1 MRGDNDVELRW
12 RRLKRELRNDDQSI
26 MIGEEELS
34 IDYIRYAIAVERN
47 LRMLEAGL
55 HTSDD
60 ANEIA
65 VLALKKACECYQA
78 NWCGFIE
85 VDMDLG
91 LWTVKIGCP
100 AADAEVTEDNLE
112 PYESADILPRWIEAM
127 KEDRPMIVKD
137 AEEIKDTYPD
147 EYALYQRLNVES
159 VIAVP
164 IRPRPFGFL
173 LVRNPK
179 QHLDRPNLLQLLGV
193 VILQQ
198 INTMAVDDGR
208 SMTFSPEDIQD
219 SKDVLIHLFGN
230 LEIYTSLGVLTEEKI
245 NSPLI
250 TALTG
255 YLLTDKKKYHRS
267 IELAQIAYPE
277 TVVDKENPSKNL
289 KALIHRLNELFS
301 SISDDRLIPP
311 NVNGYALNKE
321 LHITTDLDQFEL
333 YWRQAQ
339 HEVSIIRKVEYL
351 KKAVA
356 LYRGHILS
364 SISDQI
370 WVVSLDAYYRVEYHK
385 VVNELLKTLF
395 YVEDYHD
402 VVKCATESLM
412 ISQDNKEAYY
422 WLVLALEELSLQD
435 MLWEQLQ
442 NVKRIFPKD
451 EYEEFMEKFQTE
463 RNKRNHRTA
472 DKENVF
478 SRFHMG
484 TGRND
489 KRNTQRNTGLQQK
502 HRH

>member
-1 MRGDNDVELRW
+1 MALRW
-12 RRLKRELRNDDQSI
+12 RRLKRELRKNDQSI

-65 VLALKKACECYQA
+65 VSALKKACECYQA
-78 NWCGFIE
+78 NWCGFVE
-85 VDMDLG
+85 VDLDLG
-91 LWTVKIGCP
+91 LWTVKIGCSP
-100 AADAEVTEDNLE
+100 DGADVTEDELE
-112 PYESADILPRWIEAM
+112 PYESADILPRWIKAL
-127 KEDRPMIVKD
+127 KEDRPMIVED
-137 AEEIKDTYPD
+137 AEAIKETYPE

-219 SKDVLIHLFGN
+219 SKDVLIHLLGN

-250 TALTG
+250 TALVG
-255 YLLTDKKKYHRS
+255 YLLTDKKKYHKS
-267 IELAQIAYPE
+267 IELARIVYPE
-277 TVVDKENPSKNL
+277 TVVDIENPSKNL

-311 NVNGYALNKE
+311 NGNGYVLNNE
-321 LHITTDLDQFEL
+321 LHITTDLDQFEM

-351 KKAVA
+351 KKAVS
-356 LYRGHILS
+356 LYKGHILF

-370 WVVSLDAYYRVEYHK
+370 WVVSLDAHYRVVYHK
-385 VVNELLKTLF
+385 VVNELLKTLL
-395 YVEDYHD
+395 YVEDYDD
-402 VVKCATESLM
+402 VVRCATECLM

-422 WLVLALEELSLQD
+422 WLVLALDELSLQD
-435 MLWEQLQ
+435 MLREQLQ
-442 NVKRIFPKD
+442 NVKRIFPRD
-451 EYEEFMEKFQTE
+451 EYEEFMEKFQAE
-463 RNKRNHRTA
+463 RNKRNRVPV
-472 DKENVF
+472 ENKNVLSKF
-478 SRFHMG
+478 HLGGSRS
-484 TGRND
+484 GRRID
-489 KRNTQRNTGLQQK
+489 HK
-502 HRH
+502 H

>member
-1 MRGDNDVELRW
+1 MELRW
-12 RRLKRELRNDDQSI
+12 RRLKRELRKDDQLI
-26 MIGEEELS
+26 MIGEEEVS

-65 VLALKKACECYQA
+65 FSALKKACECYQA
-78 NWCGFIE
+78 NWCGFVE
-85 VDMDLG
+85 VDLDLG
-91 LWTVKIGCP
+91 LWTVKIGCSP
-100 AADAEVTEDNLE
+100 DGSDATEDELE
-112 PYESADILPRWIEAM
+112 PYESADILPRWIKAL
-127 KEDRPMIVKD
+127 KEDCPMIVED
-137 AEEIKDTYPD
+137 AEAIKDTYPD

-250 TALTG
+250 TALIG

-289 KALIHRLNELFS
+289 KALIHRLNELFN

-321 LHITTDLDQFEL
+321 LHITTDLDQFEM

-339 HEVSIIRKVEYL
+339 NEVSIIRKVEYL

-356 LYRGHILS
+356 LYKGHILS

-370 WVVSLDAYYRVEYHK
+370 WVVSLDAHYRVVYHK
-385 VVNELLKTLF
+385 VVNELLKTLL
-395 YVEDYHD
+395 YVEDYDD
-402 VVKCATESLM
+402 VVRCATECLM

-422 WLVLALEELSLQD
+422 WLVLALDELSLQD
-435 MLWEQLQ
+435 MLREQLQ
-442 NVKRIFPKD
+442 NVRRIFPRD
-451 EYEEFMEKFQTE
+451 EYEEFMEKFQAE
-463 RNKRNHRTA
+463 RNKRNRVPV
-472 DKENVF
+472 ENKKVLSKLHIGG
-478 SRFHMG
+478 SRS
-484 TGRND
+484 GRRID
-489 KRNTQRNTGLQQK
+489 HK
-502 HRH
+502 H